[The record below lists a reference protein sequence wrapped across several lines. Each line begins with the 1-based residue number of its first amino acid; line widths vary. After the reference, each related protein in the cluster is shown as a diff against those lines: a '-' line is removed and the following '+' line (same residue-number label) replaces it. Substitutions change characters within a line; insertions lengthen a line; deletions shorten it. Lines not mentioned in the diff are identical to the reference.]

1 MNKTREQ
8 ISDNRK
14 KVWLN
19 LPYLGEKGDTLIKN
33 VIQKLNKHFYEN
45 VKFINKTLQD
55 Q

>member
-1 MNKTREQ
+1 MNKTKEQ
-8 ISDNRK
+8 IIDNRK

-19 LPYLGEKGDTLIKN
+19 LPYLGQKGDPLMKSL
-33 VIQKLNKHFYEN
+33 IQKLNKHFYEN